1 LNASD
6 DGYLEDPHKV
16 AGRCVVLP
24 QNAVALT
31 VIAPE
36 AREGR
41 RPIVVYA
48 ELVKSITQWP
58 SKTLRTELND
68 RPEDK

>member
-1 LNASD
+1 MGTLRIHTRLQ
-6 DGYLEDPHKV
+6 GEVLF
-16 AGRCVVLP
+16 LP
-24 QNAVALT
+24 QYAVALT

-41 RPIVVYA
+41 RPVVVYT